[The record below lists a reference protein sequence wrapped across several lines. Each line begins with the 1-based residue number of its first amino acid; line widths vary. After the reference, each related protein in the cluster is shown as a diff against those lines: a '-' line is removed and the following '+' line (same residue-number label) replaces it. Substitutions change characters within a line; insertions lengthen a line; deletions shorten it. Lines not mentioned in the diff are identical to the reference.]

1 MKLLPA
7 VGLSALIH
15 AAVAAGI
22 AAYAEWGVETE
33 TFATLDLSSVELSFA
48 EEETAEA
55 APSAAA
61 PEPVPPPKDP
71 DPEPP
76 PPVAPDPLPAL
87 PPEPSAPSLP
97 DPEPP
102 RPVPEAPPPEPEAN
116 AAAAPRQAKIDAPPR
131 PKKAIR
137 PEYPRLSRLRGEQ
150 GDVIVEI
157 VVNERGT
164 VDEVTVVASSGYAE
178 LDAAAVKAAKA
189 AKFNPAK
196 ADGAAVRSTAR
207 LTLNFQLK

>member
-1 MKLLPA
+1 MRIFWAIVIALA
-7 VGLSALIH
+7 VHALI
-15 AAVAAGI
+15 ALALVVYVEFGI
-22 AAYAEWGVETE
+22 ESETSV
-33 TFATLDLSSVELSFA
+33 TLDLSSVELSFA
-48 EEETAEA
+48 DEADETAPSRSAVER
-55 APSAAA
+55 APQ
-61 PEPVPPPKDP
+61 
-71 DPEPP
+71 
-76 PPVAPDPLPAL
+76 PAL
-87 PPEPSAPSLP
+87 PPETPRPAAEPDLP
-97 DPEPP
+97 DELPP
-102 RPVPEAPPPEPEAN
+102 DPAAFKLPEPEVERPRMAV
-116 AAAAPRQAKIDAPPR
+116 AEPAPDEPQAAPRQAKIDAPPR

-164 VDEVTVVASSGYAE
+164 VDEVTVVASSGYSE

>member
-1 MKLLPA
+1 MRVFWAIVIALA
-7 VGLSALIH
+7 VHALI
-15 AAVAAGI
+15 ALALVVYVEFGI
-22 AAYAEWGVETE
+22 ESETSV
-33 TFATLDLSSVELSFA
+33 TLDLSSVELSFA
-48 EEETAEA
+48 DEADETAPSRSAVEC
-55 APSAAA
+55 APQ
-61 PEPVPPPKDP
+61 
-71 DPEPP
+71 
-76 PPVAPDPLPAL
+76 PAL
-87 PPEPSAPSLP
+87 PPETPRPAAEPDLP
-97 DPEPP
+97 DELPP
-102 RPVPEAPPPEPEAN
+102 DPAAFKLPEPEVERPRMAV
-116 AAAAPRQAKIDAPPR
+116 AEPAPDEPQAAPRQAKIDAPPR

-164 VDEVTVVASSGYAE
+164 VDEVTVVASSGYSE

>member
-1 MKLLPA
+1 MRVFWAIVIALA
-7 VGLSALIH
+7 VHALI
-15 AAVAAGI
+15 ALALVVYVEFGI
-22 AAYAEWGVETE
+22 ESETSV
-33 TFATLDLSSVELSFA
+33 TLDLSSVELSFA
-48 EEETAEA
+48 DEADETAPSRSAVER
-55 APSAAA
+55 APQPS
-61 PEPVPPPKDP
+61 
-71 DPEPP
+71 
-76 PPVAPDPLPAL
+76 L
-87 PPEPSAPSLP
+87 PPETPRPAAEPDLP
-97 DPEPP
+97 DELPP
-102 RPVPEAPPPEPEAN
+102 DPAAFKLPEPEVERPRMAV
-116 AAAAPRQAKIDAPPR
+116 AEPAPDEPQAAPRQAKIDAPPR

-164 VDEVTVVASSGYAE
+164 VDEVTVVASSGYSE

>member
-1 MKLLPA
+1 MRVFWAIVIALA
-7 VGLSALIH
+7 VHALI
-15 AAVAAGI
+15 ALALVVYVEFGI
-22 AAYAEWGVETE
+22 ESETSV
-33 TFATLDLSSVELSFA
+33 TLDLSSVELSFA
-48 EEETAEA
+48 DEADETAPSRSAVER
-55 APSAAA
+55 APQ
-61 PEPVPPPKDP
+61 
-71 DPEPP
+71 
-76 PPVAPDPLPAL
+76 PAL
-87 PPEPSAPSLP
+87 PPETPRPAVEPDLP
-97 DPEPP
+97 DELPP
-102 RPVPEAPPPEPEAN
+102 DPAAFKLPEPEPEVERPRMAV
-116 AAAAPRQAKIDAPPR
+116 AEPAPDEPQAAPRQAKIDAPPR

-164 VDEVTVVASSGYAE
+164 VDEVTVVASSGYSE

>member
-1 MKLLPA
+1 MRVVWAIVVALAVHALVA
-7 VGLSALIH
+7 VGL
-15 AAVAAGI
+15 AVYLEFGI
-22 AAYAEWGVETE
+22 VAETTV
-33 TFATLDLSSVELSFA
+33 TLDLSSVELSFA
-48 EEETAEA
+48 EEEAVE
-55 APSAAA
+55 SAAA
-61 PEPVPPPKDP
+61 RPVPDVPPPAPRPPEAAKPAPPPDALEDLPPDPTAVPLPEPEPERPLMPAAEPVPD
-71 DPEPP
+71 EPQ
-76 PPVAPDPLPAL
+76 
-87 PPEPSAPSLP
+87 
-97 DPEPP
+97 
-102 RPVPEAPPPEPEAN
+102 
-116 AAAAPRQAKIDAPPR
+116 AAPRQAKIDAPPR

-164 VDEVTVVASSGYAE
+164 VDEVTVVASSGYSE

-189 AKFNPAK
+189 AKFNPAR

>member
-1 MKLLPA
+1 MRVFWAIVIALA
-7 VGLSALIH
+7 VHALI
-15 AAVAAGI
+15 ALALVVYVEFGI
-22 AAYAEWGVETE
+22 ESETSV
-33 TFATLDLSSVELSFA
+33 TLDLSSVELSFA
-48 EEETAEA
+48 DEADETAPSSSAVER
-55 APSAAA
+55 APQ
-61 PEPVPPPKDP
+61 
-71 DPEPP
+71 
-76 PPVAPDPLPAL
+76 PAL
-87 PPEPSAPSLP
+87 PPETPRPAAEPDLP
-97 DPEPP
+97 DELPP
-102 RPVPEAPPPEPEAN
+102 DPAAFKLPEPEVERPRMAV
-116 AAAAPRQAKIDAPPR
+116 AEPAPDEPQAAPRQAKIDAPPR

-164 VDEVTVVASSGYAE
+164 VDEVTVVASSGYSE